1 MSDPQKTGKRKEGL
15 AGVVVI
21 SVEDRHL
28 FALVAC
34 LLVGLIGFMAVFAIT
49 QRHTTDVISK
59 NTDDIGDNTDRID
72 RQETRD
78 VIRLR
83 RADARLCARENLVR
97 AEVHVAYQQQQ
108 PMPPPEAFVEQP
120 ILKVLL
126 DQAREIQDRGL
137 QRVRTNLPILECAPN
152 LKGRPAYPLLPEKQ
166 KRFVEL
172 YVEGRLSAVPN
183 AGDAVTGP
191 DE

>member
-1 MSDPQKTGKRKEGL
+1 MTEPNEKRKDGL
-15 AGVVVI
+15 AGIFVI

-34 LLVGLIGFMAVFAIT
+34 LLVALIGFMTVFEIT
-49 QRHTTDVISK
+49 QRNTTDRISK

-78 VIRLR
+78 VVRLR

-108 PMPPPEAFVEQP
+108 PMPAPEAFVGEP

-126 DQAREIQDRGL
+126 DQAREIQERGL

-152 LKGRPAYPLLPEKQ
+152 LRGKAAFPLPPEKQ
-166 KRFVEL
+166 KRFVQL
-172 YVEGRLSAVPN
+172 YVEGRLSAVPD
-183 AGDAVTGP
+183 AGDAATGP